1 MKKDGLSF
9 FELLSG
15 WLTMPFRKTKP
26 AFLLLLALEM
36 LLIILAWSVVPFRF
50 SVGDAVAQFMPQ
62 SLQGYRAIKHGEL
75 PLFNFYQ
82 FQGMPL
88 IELGYF
94 PVLYPGTFFSF
105 SFAEYILGNVQ
116 WGWDVLG
123 FLQIFINALC
133 GYLLAVY
140 TLRISPRLAVVAG
153 LSLSF
158 LGINFLLGS
167 EWFYM
172 NSAVGFVLLCIF
184 LLDRLVKKPKPS
196 NSILLGLSFVV
207 FWFATNIN
215 IFFYAMHFVAWFGI
229 LILFRKYRF
238 GNIFKRKL
246 WLLLLLAVVVAALG
260 IFPSI
265 AGIMDYSKG
274 SMREIGK
281 VSLDKY
287 FWITNDLNLV
297 LKYAWWPAPGKGGV
311 FWHTPFSFYQGLI
324 TCVGLVLSVP
334 YLLLCFYQIAQRRRL
349 SLQVV
354 RFPNFGLKKD
364 VQTHALLSQINATE
378 YDFATLFFL
387 VAAVLVALDLS
398 IGQNGIL
405 GLWLYR
411 LPVYNW
417 FRHSIKW
424 APFFQ
429 QWSVFCGM
437 FVIDRCIKR
446 FVPKQSRLAISLLC
460 LGVTLA
466 LLVRFIT
473 VIDNPQRLTDVTL
486 PLPQPQK
493 ALSKEYRHIGLWD
506 HGDSY
511 TSDIPARILGHD
523 YATVWQLPTMAGY
536 EPMIATKNLAIAF
549 GNWHPGYY
557 LDAETIDLIAM
568 ERWGLKYVRVP
579 DFQSEAV
586 LKTLQRRF
594 PALDIV
600 SIGRDSSLGADV
612 LELQDARKIVNSDN
626 QSANIEQI
634 NILNNS
640 VLAKVRV
647 INAPGQVT
655 FAFTYN
661 KYFDVY
667 ANSKKLIPEED
678 AYGRTFV
685 RLDEL
690 GEYTLELV
698 YRPPIVAYFK
708 VNYLLLALMIAAALW
723 LEFGRQRQARPRST
737 VHVFT
742 KRGTIEAVI
751 RILKEK
757 YVAEIVRYV
766 LVGGVAV
773 LIDAVV
779 YYVMI
784 VYHIA
789 APSTAKRI
797 SFIAGS
803 TWAFLANKYFT
814 FRQPEVKFSEPLLFT
829 ILYICTFFIN
839 SFVHD
844 ILLIRL
850 QSEGLA
856 FLFATG
862 ASTCLNYIGQKWI
875 VFREKTL

>member
-1 MKKDGLSF
+1 M
-9 FELLSG
+9 
-15 WLTMPFRKTKP
+15 
-26 AFLLLLALEM
+26 
-36 LLIILAWSVVPFRF
+36 
-50 SVGDAVAQFMPQ
+50 Q
-62 SLQGYRAIKHGEL
+62 S
-75 PLFNFYQ
+75 
-82 FQGMPL
+82 
-88 IELGYF
+88 
-94 PVLYPGTFFSF
+94 
-105 SFAEYILGNVQ
+105 
-116 WGWDVLG
+116 
-123 FLQIFINALC
+123 
-133 GYLLAVY
+133 
-140 TLRISPRLAVVAG
+140 
-153 LSLSF
+153 
-158 LGINFLLGS
+158 
-167 EWFYM
+167 
-172 NSAVGFVLLCIF
+172 
-184 LLDRLVKKPKPS
+184 
-196 NSILLGLSFVV
+196 
-207 FWFATNIN
+207 
-215 IFFYAMHFVAWFGI
+215 
-229 LILFRKYRF
+229 
-238 GNIFKRKL
+238 
-246 WLLLLLAVVVAALG
+246 
-260 IFPSI
+260 
-265 AGIMDYSKG
+265 
-274 SMREIGK
+274 
-281 VSLDKY
+281 
-287 FWITNDLNLV
+287 
-297 LKYAWWPAPGKGGV
+297 
-311 FWHTPFSFYQGLI
+311 
-324 TCVGLVLSVP
+324 
-334 YLLLCFYQIAQRRRL
+334 
-349 SLQVV
+349 
-354 RFPNFGLKKD
+354 
-364 VQTHALLSQINATE
+364 
-378 YDFATLFFL
+378 
-387 VAAVLVALDLS
+387 
-398 IGQNGIL
+398 
-405 GLWLYR
+405 
-411 LPVYNW
+411 
-417 FRHSIKW
+417 
-424 APFFQ
+424 
-429 QWSVFCGM
+429 
-437 FVIDRCIKR
+437 
-446 FVPKQSRLAISLLC
+446 
-460 LGVTLA
+460 
-466 LLVRFIT
+466 
-473 VIDNPQRLTDVTL
+473 
-486 PLPQPQK
+486 
-493 ALSKEYRHIGLWD
+493 
-506 HGDSY
+506 
-511 TSDIPARILGHD
+511 
-523 YATVWQLPTMAGY
+523 
-536 EPMIATKNLAIAF
+536 
-549 GNWHPGYY
+549 
-557 LDAETIDLIAM
+557 
-568 ERWGLKYVRVP
+568 
-579 DFQSEAV
+579 
-586 LKTLQRRF
+586 RF